1 MEELTIVTMQA
12 FGSLFALDVVGH
24 FDFVLISTLVD

>member
-1 MEELTIVTMQA
+1 MEELTIVTMQT
-12 FGSLFALDVVGH
+12 FGSLLAVDVVGL